1 VPLVHARLVIVL
13 ALGGVAGVAIGG
25 ASGCAQDTG
34 SCIPGTIG
42 CICEMSGTCDTGLLC
57 RENRCVSQD
66 DDPTDTSSSSGV
78 PGTEDGGSESSG
90 GTTGAP
96 LECNGTTLRVASYN
110 VQAVGFAESDQW
122 NALGEMLRRLD
133 ADVVCIEELEDGE
146 TGPLRELTMALGYG
160 EPVQA
165 DTSPGIGGE
174 LRNACLGR
182 VPLSRIDSFTA
193 SDLSSDPQANDLG
206 RDIIA
211 VRAQKDGCAV
221 NVLAVHAK
229 SGQESID
236 WFRRQVETVRLV
248 QAIAAVREEF
258 PDDAVVVMGDFNESP
273 DDPAIGTVFDEPP
286 LGLPE
291 SYRLGSDIEFPLE
304 YAPFTAVESTSL
316 AIVDATQEDSEYRNT
331 WSAFEAGDGVRLD
344 YLWVPE
350 TDDALAMEAV
360 VVFNPC
366 FDDGVDAAPAGAW
379 LPLAGEPLPCWVGP
393 AASDHL
399 PIVADL
405 RVP

>member
-1 VPLVHARLVIVL
+1 VPLVYVRLAIVL
-13 ALGGVAGVAIGG
+13 AIGGVAGVAIGG

-66 DDPTDTSSSSGV
+66 DDPTDTGSSSGV
-78 PGTEDGGSESSG
+78 PGTEDGASESSG

-96 LECNGTTLRVASYN
+96 LDCNGTTLRVASYN

-193 SDLSSDPQANDLG
+193 GDLSSDPQANDLG

-236 WFRRQVETVRLV
+236 WFRRQVEIVRLV

-273 DDPAIGTVFDEPP
+273 DDPAIGTVFDAPP

-304 YAPFTAVESTSL
+304 YAPFTAVESTGL

-350 TDDALAMEAV
+350 SDDALAMEAV

-366 FDDGVDAAPAGAW
+366 FDDGVDAAPTGAW

>member
-1 VPLVHARLVIVL
+1 MRRLAIVFASGGL
-13 ALGGVAGVAIGG
+13 LGAATSG
-25 ASGCAQDTG
+25 ASGCAQETG

-66 DDPTDTSSSSGV
+66 DDPTDTSSSSGF
-78 PGTEDGGSESSG
+78 PLTEDGGSASSDG

-110 VQAVGFAESDQW
+110 VQAVGFVDSDQW
-122 NALGEMLRRLD
+122 NSLGEVLRRMD
-133 ADVVCIEELEDGE
+133 ADVICIEELEDGE

-182 VPLSRIDSFTA
+182 VPLERIESFTA

-211 VRAQKDGCAV
+211 VRASKDGCEV
-221 NVLAVHAK
+221 NVLAIHAK

-236 WFRRQVETVRLV
+236 WFRRQVEYVRLV
-248 QAIAAVREEF
+248 QAIDAVRAEY
-258 PDDAVVVMGDFNESP
+258 PDDPIVVMGDFNESI
-273 DDPAIGTVFDEPP
+273 DDPAIGTVFDAPP
-286 LGLPE
+286 VGLPQ
-291 SYRLGSDIEFPLE
+291 SYQLGDDIEFPLE
-304 YAPFTAVESTSL
+304 YAPFTTVASTGL

-344 YLWVPE
+344 YVWVP
-350 TDDALAMEAV
+350 DGGDGLAV
-360 VVFNPC
+360 DGTVVFNPC
-366 FDDGVDAAPAGAW
+366 FDDGVDAAPEGAW
-379 LPLAGEPLPCWVGP
+379 LPLAGEPVPCFVGP

-399 PIVADL
+399 PILADL